1 MLAGKV
7 IGKVV
12 ATRKYPTVEGKKILL
27 VKPMKWQQV
36 RDTLLSGKDE
46 VTDSG
51 KSVVALDSVGA
62 GAGEYVFYVG
72 SREACHAF
80 EDYPVCSFSI
90 VGIIEGISMKGYKQC
105 L

>member
-1 MLAGKV
+1 MLPGKV
-7 IGKVV
+7 VGRVV

-27 VKPMKWQQV
+27 IKPMKWQQL
-36 RDTLLSGKDE
+36 RDALNSGKDE
-46 VTDSG
+46 TEDSG

-80 EDYPVCSFSI
+80 EEYPICSFSI
-90 VGIIEGISMKGYKQC
+90 VGIIDGVSMEGLK
-105 L
+105 